1 MPSATVDINQ
11 DSERRRTN
19 GRTATI
25 STNTLQAAH
34 SRSAAG
40 IASASGHPNVT
51 QNVKHR
57 TAPSIMVLPCAKFTV
72 LETA

>member
-1 MPSATVDINQ
+1 MPSATVAMSQ
-11 DSERRRTN
+11 EFEPRCTN
-19 GRTATI
+19 GRTAMR
-25 STNTLQAAH
+25 STATLQTAH
-34 SRSAAG
+34 SSSEAA

-51 QNVKHR
+51 QKVKHR